1 MPRMPRYAKL
11 QNALARRSEG
21 AKTNRI
27 WAFLNSALGL
37 WFLSAIFLT
46 VGGAAVSSRNQ
57 CISTFETD
65 ADTFRQLSIEISGRR
80 QRIINTART
89 SSNDIDFRK
98 GISDNR
104 FSAFK
109 QFDGQPL
116 SALLFQQSHLR
127 RKLKVSPP
135 DDEIPK
141 GKYGS
146 IVYLLEGVPSEVIS
160 DIDIHRPRDDFD
172 ALSFSYQKKEVNDFL
187 ATPTLDCSIQ
197 SLAKSLFFSEDKHD
211 GR

>member
-1 MPRMPRYAKL
+1 MPRYAKL

-37 WFLSAIFLT
+37 WVLSAIFLT

-57 CISTFETD
+57 CRSTFETD
-65 ADTFRQLSIEISGRR
+65 ADTFRQLSIEIAGRQ

-104 FSAFK
+104 FTSFK

-127 RKLKVSPP
+127 RKLKVFPL
-135 DDEIPK
+135 DDEISK
-141 GKYGS
+141 EKYGN
-146 IVYLLEGVPSEVIS
+146 IVYVLEGVPSEIIS
-160 DIDIHRPRDDFD
+160 DIDIHRPSDDFD
-172 ALSFSYQKKEVNDFL
+172 ALTRSYRMKEVKDFS

-197 SLAKSLFFSEDKHD
+197 SLGKSLFFSEDKHD